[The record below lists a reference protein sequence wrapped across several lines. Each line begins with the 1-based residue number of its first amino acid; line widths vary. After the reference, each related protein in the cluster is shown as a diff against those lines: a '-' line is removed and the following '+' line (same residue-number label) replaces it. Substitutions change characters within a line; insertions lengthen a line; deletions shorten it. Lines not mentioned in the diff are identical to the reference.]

1 MPSVSQSFLW
11 YDVRTKIKRW
21 WHGCSGREAPLAMG
35 ADVGKWVKRENG
47 TTLLEDRDLSEKL
60 EGVGLE

>member
-11 YDVRTKIKRW
+11 YDVRAKIKRW
-21 WHGCSGREAPLAMG
+21 WHDCSGREAPLTMG
-35 ADVGKWVKRENG
+35 ADVVKWVKQENG